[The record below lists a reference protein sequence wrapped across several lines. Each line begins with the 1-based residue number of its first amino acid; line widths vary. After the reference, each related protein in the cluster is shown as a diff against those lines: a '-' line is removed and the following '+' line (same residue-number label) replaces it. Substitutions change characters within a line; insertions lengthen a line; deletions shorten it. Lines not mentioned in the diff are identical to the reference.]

1 LHEDV
6 IGQKIQSILRVSN
19 KVFKFQSRCLEK
31 SSNLFGQVPV
41 TMRQPTILLI
51 AVVALFCTGSIKP
64 AFRTMS
70 LFNGKDLTGWDVYIG
85 SAYDTISKKFA
96 GEPLGLNNDLLK
108 VFSVVNVDGKP
119 ALRVSGERFGGISTT
134 REYKNYH
141 LRLEFKWGKLKWHP
155 KRNDKRDSGLLYHAV
170 GNHGADGGFWM
181 RSQEFQIQ
189 EGDCGD
195 YWGVA
200 GGIADV
206 PAVKAGDKKFVYTPG
221 SPLLAFSEK
230 GPNGRNCTKNPDA
243 EKPTGQWNVIDL
255 YCFGDTSIH
264 VVNDQVTMILFN
276 SRQAEGDRELP
287 LTNGKIQL
295 QSEGAE
301 LFYRNLVLEEIK
313 SLPKK
318 LFN

>member
-1 LHEDV
+1 
-6 IGQKIQSILRVSN
+6 
-19 KVFKFQSRCLEK
+19 
-31 SSNLFGQVPV
+31 
-41 TMRQPTILLI
+41 MRQPTILLI
-51 AVVALFCTGSIKP
+51 AVVALVCTGSMRP
-64 AFRTMS
+64 ALRSTS

-85 SAYDTISKKFA
+85 RAYDTISKKFA
-96 GEPLGLNNDLLK
+96 GEPIGLNNDPLK
-108 VFSVVNVDGKP
+108 VFSVVTEDGKP
-119 ALRVSGERFGGISTT
+119 AMRVSGERFGGISTT

-155 KRNDKRDSGLLYHAV
+155 KRNAKRDSGLLYHAV
-170 GNHGADGGFWM
+170 GKHGADGGFWM

-206 PAVKAGDKKFVYTPG
+206 PAVKEGDKKFVYTPG
-221 SPLLAFSEK
+221 SPLLSFSEK

-243 EKPTGQWNVIDL
+243 ERPTGEWNVIDL

-276 SRQAEGDRELP
+276 SRQPEGDREVP

-318 LFN
+318 LFD